1 MDKSKRFF
9 KSYRYILVIG
19 NKVIS
24 SKTSYWLKVVG
35 KTKDKKL
42 MTILTT
48 HSLVTNDLFYYMQKF
63 PNKGEFL
70 EINYIVNSN
79 LGRLKEMGVVVFTE
93 LCWFEG

>member
-9 KSYRYILVIG
+9 KSYRYIL
-19 NKVIS
+19 
-24 SKTSYWLKVVG
+24 TAY
-35 KTKDKKL
+35 
-42 MTILTT
+42 
-48 HSLVTNDLFYYMQKF
+48 SLVTNDLFYYIQKF
-63 PNKGEFL
+63 PNKGEFF